1 MAYFEV
7 KVFNQTAKVYLNW
20 SLTASYKTN
29 KLTKRRKNLVDQ
41 GSSTSSI
48 FSCFRGISCECS
60 TFYSRLSS
68 LIAEKRRE
76 PKDVTKNWSR
86 TRFRFNLLRPQLLY
100 LRK

>member
-48 FSCFRGISCECS
+48 FSCFRGIYILRVQYFLQS
-60 TFYSRLSS
+60 TVKFNCRE
-68 LIAEKRRE
+68 EKR
-76 PKDVTKNWSR
+76 TKRCNQKLVED
-86 TRFRFNLLRPQLLY
+86 TL
-100 LRK
+100 